1 MILTKLQEIK
11 ALEKKTGKKTGGQKG
26 PQRASVLS
34 IPHDAD

>member
-26 PQRASVLS
+26 HKGISMS